1 MQRII
6 SQAIGNLCI
15 VWYNGSIKINGGLT
29 MSNSET
35 IRARDQIPQE
45 DTWALEDLY
54 PSDESWEQALSAL
67 TARQAEAAAF
77 AGKLGESGETLCAF
91 LHLVED
97 VDGQSELLANYAMR
111 KADQDTRNAT
121 YQAMV
126 GKLMGVL
133 TAVGAAFSFA
143 TPEIMAIPEEALE
156 GFYKAAPGLE
166 RYRRYL
172 NNERRRRE
180 HTLSAA
186 EERLLAA
193 AGEMA
198 NAPETVFGA
207 FLNADMRYPDAVD
220 SEGKPHALSQS
231 TFVPLEESSDRAL
244 RKSAY
249 ENLYNTLGGMR
260 NTAAGLLDAQ
270 NKQQKF
276 FATARKYGSAREAAM
291 DRTNVP
297 VAVYDNLIE
306 AVHQN
311 MDKMHRYVRLRKK
324 LLGVDELHFYD
335 VYTPLLKDEP
345 AKIPFA
351 QAKQTVYDAL
361 YPLGD
366 GYRAILKE
374 GFENRWIDVYENQGK
389 RGGAYSAGTKVHPF
403 VLLNYSGSLDSQFT
417 LAHEMGHALHSYL
430 SNKHQNQID
439 SDYVIFVA
447 EVASTC
453 NEALLME
460 YLLKKTTDKKE
471 RVFLINHF
479 LDQFKGTIYRQ
490 TMFAEFEKFM
500 GAAVDAGQTLTAD
513 MLCAEYARL
522 CKLYYGEDMVVDD
535 QIAMEWARIPHFYY
549 NYYVFQ
555 YATGYS
561 AAIALSRRILREGE
575 SAVKDYLGFLSG
587 GCSKSPIDLLKGAGV
602 DMTSPAPVN
611 DALQLFGELLDEMES
626 LMAE

>member
-1 MQRII
+1 
-6 SQAIGNLCI
+6 
-15 VWYNGSIKINGGLT
+15 

-143 TPEIMAIPEEALE
+143 TPEIMAIPEETLE

-207 FLNADMRYPDAVD
+207 FLNADMRYPDAMD

-231 TFVPLEESSDRAL
+231 TFVPLEESGDRAL

-297 VAVYDNLIE
+297 VSVYDNLIE
-306 AVHQN
+306 AVHRN

-575 SAVKDYLGFLSG
+575 NAVKDYLGFLSG

-611 DALQLFGELLDEMES
+611 DALKLFGELLDEMES

>member
-1 MQRII
+1 
-6 SQAIGNLCI
+6 
-15 VWYNGSIKINGGLT
+15 

-198 NAPETVFGA
+198 NAPDTVFGA

-231 TFVPLEESSDRAL
+231 TFVPLEESGDRAL

-297 VAVYDNLIE
+297 VSVYDNLIE
-306 AVHQN
+306 AVHRN

-575 SAVKDYLGFLSG
+575 NAVKDYLGFLSG

-611 DALQLFGELLDEMES
+611 DALKLFGELLDEMES

>member
-1 MQRII
+1 
-6 SQAIGNLCI
+6 
-15 VWYNGSIKINGGLT
+15 

-198 NAPETVFGA
+198 NAPETVFGP

-231 TFVPLEESSDRAL
+231 TFVPLEESGDRAL

-297 VAVYDNLIE
+297 VSVYDNLIE
-306 AVHQN
+306 AVHRN

-611 DALQLFGELLDEMES
+611 DALKLFGELLDEMES

>member
-1 MQRII
+1 
-6 SQAIGNLCI
+6 
-15 VWYNGSIKINGGLT
+15 

-35 IRARDQIPQE
+35 IHARDQIPQE

-77 AGKLGESGETLCAF
+77 AGKLGESGKTLCAF

-172 NNERRRRE
+172 NNERRRKA

-231 TFVPLEESSDRAL
+231 TFVPLEESGDRAL

-297 VAVYDNLIE
+297 VSVYDNLIE
-306 AVHQN
+306 AVHRN